1 MENNWNIED
10 NIKDGEVENFA
21 GYRLLKQCGR
31 GAFGEVFLAEDIMGN
46 RVALKRFFGK
56 RVDIKELNA
65 LKRYMRI
72 APHPSIC
79 RIYHC
84 GIEAG
89 TLYYVMELA
98 DNASESQDYSP
109 DTLAARLS
117 GHKRISFDEALKYCE
132 EIASALEKIHGAGLT
147 HRDIKPENIIFVN
160 GCPKITDFGLLS
172 DLALTQSIAG
182 TLGFMPPEL
191 LEGKHVKGSS
201 SDIYALGKLL
211 YCSVTG
217 MDAADYPSL
226 PKGLPHE
233 TLRRLCLPIAKICA
247 KDPNERCHDCSECIG
262 LLKSMRAAPPGRL
275 RSIWWQLRLNSGF
288 RRSLAIV
295 TTAVLILA
303 AAVVYFGGNL
313 YSQRRYEHRQAWQN
327 AHGNLES
334 LCNALK
340 KMPLQISKEAYGDI
354 IASNGAKN
362 LTLGDLTDGNVR
374 SRLVEFS

>member
-1 MENNWNIED
+1 MENDWPLETNIQ
-10 NIKDGEVENFA
+10 DGGVEEFA

-31 GAFGEVFLAEDIMGN
+31 GAFGEVFLAEDMMGH

-56 RVDIKELNA
+56 RVDVRELNA

-84 GIEAG
+84 GIENG
-89 TLYYVMELA
+89 TLFYVMELA
-98 DNASESQDYSP
+98 DNANGSDEYSP
-109 DTLAARLS
+109 DTLSARLS
-117 GHKRISFDEALKYCE
+117 GHKRMSFDEALKYCE

-191 LEGKHVKGSS
+191 LAGKPVKGSS
-201 SDIYALGKLL
+201 SDIYALGKIL

-226 PKGLPHE
+226 PKGLPHD

-247 KDPNERCHDCSECIG
+247 KNPDERCRSCSECIG
-262 LLKSMRAAPPGRL
+262 LLKGMRDEPPGRL
-275 RSIWWQLRLNSGF
+275 RSFWWQLRLNSGF
-288 RRSLAIV
+288 RRSIAIV
-295 TTAVLILA
+295 SLAVLLVI
-303 AAVVYFGGNL
+303 AVAIFFGGRI
-313 YSQRRYEHRQAWQN
+313 YSQRLYAHRQLWHSAT
-327 AHGNLES
+327 ESMDS
-334 LCNALK
+334 LCHDLE
-340 KMPLQISKEAYGDI
+340 KMFLQVPKEAYDNV
-354 IASNGAKN
+354 IATNDDMN
-362 LTLGDLTDGNVR
+362 LTLGDLTEGDIH
-374 SRLVEFS
+374 SSIL